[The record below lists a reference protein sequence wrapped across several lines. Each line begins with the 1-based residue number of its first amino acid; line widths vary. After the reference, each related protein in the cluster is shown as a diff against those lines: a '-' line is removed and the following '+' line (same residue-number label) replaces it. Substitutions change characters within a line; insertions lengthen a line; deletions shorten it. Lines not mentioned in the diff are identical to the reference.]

1 MVKSNKYKAYLDQGI
16 STRYSKRT
24 SKKGMSALQTTKP
37 TGLTLKLKKS
47 LRSSPKRSTEN
58 GPMPKSLTPKESTT
72 VKTDFGITYDT
83 LDLDLNN
90 GCSMKSIP
98 YDECSLHYPSV
109 DEFDIDNYLH
119 QLNSIEQNVERT
131 KEESAAL
138 VASDI
143 TKKHSKHTSKLEDS
157 FVQALSGIYTNQG
170 KQKWNFMLKTVKN
183 PQFVVGN
190 GSPEVPFA
198 FPSVAG
204 IPTRKKLH
212 LANAMICDWQLN
224 LRKKGV
230 VKDGECPYYQPST
243 QNVELRTFFGHMT
256 KHHDWQFSDSELKGF
271 EGSLYGCIQEMYAQR
286 LEEFVSF
293 A

>member
-1 MVKSNKYKAYLDQGI
+1 MAKSNKCKAYLDQGI

-24 SKKGMSALQTTKP
+24 SKKGMNAFKTTKP
-37 TGLTLKLKKS
+37 TGLTLNLKNS
-47 LRSSPKRSTEN
+47 LRCTPKDSPEN
-58 GPMPKSLTPKESTT
+58 DPMPKSLTPNPSTT

-83 LDLDLNN
+83 RDLDLHNDCDIK
-90 GCSMKSIP
+90 GLP
-98 YDECSLHYPSV
+98 YDECSLHYPSA
-109 DEFDIDNYLH
+109 DEFDIDHYLH

-131 KEESAAL
+131 KEESEAL

-143 TKKHSKHTSKLEDS
+143 TKKHNKRACKLEDS
-157 FVQALSGIYTNQG
+157 FVQGLSGIYTTQG
-170 KQKWNFMLKTVKN
+170 KQKWNSMLQNVRN

-204 IPTRKKLH
+204 IPSRKKLL
-212 LANAMICDWQLN
+212 LADAMLCDWQLN
-224 LRKKGV
+224 LKKKV
-230 VKDGECPYYQPST
+230 DVKDGECPFYQPST
-243 QNVELRTFFGHMT
+243 QNVELRTFFGHMS

-271 EGSLYGCIQEMYAQR
+271 KGSLYGVIQEMYAQR
-286 LEEFVSF
+286 LEKYVSF

>member
-1 MVKSNKYKAYLDQGI
+1 
-16 STRYSKRT
+16 
-24 SKKGMSALQTTKP
+24 
-37 TGLTLKLKKS
+37 
-47 LRSSPKRSTEN
+47 
-58 GPMPKSLTPKESTT
+58 MPKSLTPKESTT
-72 VKTDFGITYDT
+72 VKTDVGITYDT

-90 GCSMKSIP
+90 DCSMKSIP
-98 YDECSLHYPSV
+98 HDECSLHYPSV

-143 TKKHSKHTSKLEDS
+143 TKKHSKRASKLEDS

-170 KQKWNFMLKTVKN
+170 KQKWNFMLKSVKN

-243 QNVELRTFFGHMT
+243 QNVELRTFFGHMS
-256 KHHDWQFSDSELKGF
+256 KHHDWQFSDNELKGF